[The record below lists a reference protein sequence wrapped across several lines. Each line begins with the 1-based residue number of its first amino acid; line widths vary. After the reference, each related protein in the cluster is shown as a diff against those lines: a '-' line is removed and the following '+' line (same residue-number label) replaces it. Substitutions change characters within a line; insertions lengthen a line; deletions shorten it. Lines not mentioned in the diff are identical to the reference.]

1 MDVISLQS
9 GSSGNCVFVCNGD
22 TRLLFDAG
30 ISASKAESRLS
41 ECGYDIRSCHALILS
56 HEHYDHIS
64 GLGPFHRRFGL
75 PVHANLRTWNA
86 ARAKPSTG
94 SIGSP
99 NFFVSGKSFQIG
111 SLKVEPIRTPHDA
124 IEGVCFVVEDSNSG
138 QRFGLFTDLG
148 HVFQGLENVMD
159 SLDAVL
165 LESNYDEQM
174 LRSGPYPRYLK
185 DRISGKRGH
194 LSNLDAASLI
204 ERCDA
209 SQLQWV
215 CLGHLSAHNNSPE
228 VAMATHRA
236 RHGDRFSL
244 YCADRDGI
252 TQLPAIKP
260 TTFTLRSA

>member
-99 NFFVSGKSFQIG
+99 NFFVSESPFRLDRSRLSRFERPTMRSKEFASSSRIATQG
-111 SLKVEPIRTPHDA
+111 SVLGSSPIWDM
-124 IEGVCFVVEDSNSG
+124 CFKASKMSWT
-138 QRFGLFTDLG
+138 RSMRYCSKATT
-148 HVFQGLENVMD
+148 M
-159 SLDAVL
+159 SKCCAV
-165 LESNYDEQM
+165 
-174 LRSGPYPRYLK
+174 
-185 DRISGKRGH
+185 DRIPVPERPNLRKRGH